1 MSLFDRAVV
10 LALPAVPR
18 PLVRHFSQPYI
29 AGSRLEQAI
38 SVARDLNRR
47 GMMATLDILGE
58 HIHRTDEA
66 EGPRDAYLALLDE
79 IDRSKVDSNV
89 SVKLTQLGLQLDPE
103 ACYRN
108 IRSLVSRARAIG
120 SFVRIDMEDSSCTD
134 ATLGIYR
141 RLRAEGFENTGVVL
155 QAMLRRTLRDASEA
169 GRDKVN
175 VRLCK
180 GIYVEPRHLAYQD
193 RELVRR
199 SYVASLER
207 LLAAGSYVGIA
218 THDELLVFEALR
230 LIEKLGLDRSR
241 YEFQMLLGVEEE
253 LRQILVDAGHRL
265 RVYVP
270 FGEHWYAYSV
280 RRMRENPKVA
290 GHIARSIL
298 GRMGRVP
305 RAT

>member
-134 ATLGIYR
+134 ATL
-141 RLRAEGFENTGVVL
+141 
-155 QAMLRRTLRDASEA
+155 
-169 GRDKVN
+169 
-175 VRLCK
+175 
-180 GIYVEPRHLAYQD
+180 
-193 RELVRR
+193 
-199 SYVASLER
+199 
-207 LLAAGSYVGIA
+207 
-218 THDELLVFEALR
+218 
-230 LIEKLGLDRSR
+230 
-241 YEFQMLLGVEEE
+241 
-253 LRQILVDAGHRL
+253 
-265 RVYVP
+265 
-270 FGEHWYAYSV
+270 
-280 RRMRENPKVA
+280 
-290 GHIARSIL
+290 
-298 GRMGRVP
+298 
-305 RAT
+305 